1 MVCTNF
7 LQHKQVVYTTN
18 AVISFDYMQRN
29 TTKMGKSAWAPYS
42 NNQSKQV
49 SEIDQKLHLFEYS
62 TAQKHSLCQKQ
73 IFPSVLDYN

>member
-1 MVCTNF
+1 M
-7 LQHKQVVYTTN
+7 Q
-18 AVISFDYMQRN
+18 SFHLITCRETPQ
-29 TTKMGKSAWAPYS
+29 KMGKSAWAPYS

-62 TAQKHSLCQKQ
+62 IAQKHPLCQKR